1 MVLLKCAVFDSKN
14 SRLIKEQET
23 KKLLSNLGL
32 KTPLS
37 KVSLV
42 SDILFQ
48 RYKMKEKVNKFLL
61 SGNYLMPKM
70 HLVKHGFTYSANEPF
85 TKSKEGMQKFKET

>member
-14 SRLIKEQET
+14 SRFIKEQET

-42 SDILFQ
+42 GDILF
-48 RYKMKEKVNKFLL
+48 
-61 SGNYLMPKM
+61 
-70 HLVKHGFTYSANEPF
+70 
-85 TKSKEGMQKFKET
+85 

>member
-1 MVLLKCAVFDSKN
+1 
-14 SRLIKEQET
+14 
-23 KKLLSNLGL
+23 
-32 KTPLS
+32 
-37 KVSLV
+37 
-42 SDILFQ
+42 
-48 RYKMKEKVNKFLL
+48 MKEKVNKFLL